1 MVGTTEERDDLF
13 DNPEEEV
20 EDELAAAIPE
30 AELKS
35 LQRNVRLSNKYRLE
49 ETRTRNILIV
59 GKTRSGKST
68 ATGVMKDPC
77 YIPKE
82 MSIFSDTVD
91 PKFQSFSLD
100 NQNDGTKYT
109 VNIIDTP
116 GLKEVKEV
124 GQDARSDESILNTI
138 QYCLKNEITK
148 INVLLIFIS
157 FELGVT
163 SDDLDS
169 FATFLKYFGHENAC
183 VCMCITRAE
192 DKPLSWRKNIITQL
206 KSHPYFKEILDD
218 SDGKSPKC
226 QVEFI
231 GCVDQ
236 VKLQTISSID
246 DLKKQYVTVYRLRE
260 SLLKRVFNAEQQ
272 VKLIDLPISTGILEE
287 LKGIFEAQE
296 KILNRLDGYSEFA
309 TSEAKLAVDDFAR
322 NIKKMLKF
330 EGLLHDENQHKLFIA
345 MKERVRKIAE
355 KMPADVRKE
364 FTARLVI

>member
-1 MVGTTEERDDLF
+1 MGF
-13 DNPEEEV
+13 DEEE
-20 EDELAAAIPE
+20 EELEEEPVSSIPQE
-30 AELKS
+30 ELKA
-35 LQRNVRLSNKYRLE
+35 LQRSVRLSNRYRLE

-77 YIPKE
+77 YVPKE

-100 NQNDGTKYT
+100 NNKDGTKYT

-116 GLKEVKEV
+116 GLKEVTKV
-124 GQDARSDESILNTI
+124 GVNARSDEAILNTI

-163 SDDLDS
+163 TDDLDS
-169 FATFLKYFGHENAC
+169 FATFLKYFAHESAC

-192 DKPLSWRKNIITQL
+192 DKPVSWRKNIMSQL
-206 KSHPYFKEILDD
+206 KSHPYFQEILDD
-218 SDGKSPKC
+218 SEGKVPKC

-236 VKLQTISSID
+236 VKLQTLSSVE
-246 DLKKQYVTVYRLRE
+246 DLKKQYTTVYRLRE
-260 SLLKRVFNAEQQ
+260 SLLKRVFSAEQQ

-287 LKGIFEAQE
+287 LQALFAAQN
-296 KILNRLDGYSEFA
+296 KILNQMEGYSEFA
-309 TSEAKLAVDDFAR
+309 TSDAKLKVDEFAQ
-322 NIKKMLKF
+322 NTMKMLKF
-330 EGLLHDENQHKLFIA
+330 EGLLLDENQHKHFIA
-345 MKERVRKIAE
+345 LKERVRKIAE
-355 KMPADVRKE
+355 KMPVDVKKD